1 MHGRIEF
8 IIPPWIPEFSPFNS
22 FPQFS
27 HFHYYIPVQAFWLK
41 FIFEFQNFLFNILF
55 SLFLYSC
62 VDVDIDVNV
71 DVDKDIYFQVHVD
84 NDDDVDN
91 DDNVDDDDVD
101 ADADVVFDIAGQK
114 AGPNWLNFL
123 GKIGDNI

>member
-62 VDVDIDVNV
+62 VDVDV
-71 DVDKDIYFQVHVD
+71 DEDIYVQVHVD
-84 NDDDVDN
+84 NDDD
-91 DDNVDDDDVD
+91 DDNADVD
-101 ADADVVFDIAGQK
+101 ANVVFDIAGQK

-123 GKIGDNI
+123 GNLGENI